1 MANGRAL
8 ICFTRPPV
16 PGGTKTRL
24 RPVLSGEECAR
35 LHTAFLQDLSAVY
48 RQVEA
53 DLYVAYAPHPRW
65 EELRPL
71 FPQAAGFF
79 PQEGADL
86 GERMHRALC
95 RVLALGYR
103 ACLLTGSD
111 LPLLTPGHLER
122 AFQALEGADAVLGPT
137 PDGGYYLVGL
147 RRPSPA
153 LFTGQHY
160 GHGTVYENTL
170 SAARAAALRVAAAPV
185 CSDVDT
191 PEDLAALCARLAGAR
206 GHTARLLAGW
216 KERLSP

>member
-1 MANGRAL
+1 MMRRAV
-8 ICFTRPPV
+8 ICFTRLPL
-16 PGGTKTRL
+16 PGRTKTRL
-24 RPVLSGEECAR
+24 LPLLTGAQCAR
-35 LHTAFLQDLSAVY
+35 LHTAFLRDLAAVY
-48 RQVEA
+48 AAVDA
-53 DLYVAYAPHPRW
+53 DLFIAYSPEGEPDMLGEIFPR
-65 EELRPL
+65 
-71 FPQAAGFF
+71 AAGFF
-79 PQEGADL
+79 PQQGWDL

-103 ACLLTGSD
+103 ACLLTGSY

-153 LFTGQHY
+153 LFTGQRY

-191 PEDLAALCARLAGAR
+191 PEDLAALCARLAGAQ